1 MMLRDKVA
9 LVTGAGRGIGREI
22 ALLMAAHG
30 AKVVVNDLGGSA
42 KGDGTDRG
50 PAEEVAREIE
60 KAGGEAVANFDTV
73 STWKSAH
80 AMVEQAIDR
89 WGKIDIVVNNA
100 GILRD
105 RMFWKMSEEE
115 WDAVLDVHVKGHFCV
130 TRAAINQM
138 KEKGFGRVIN
148 FTSTSGLIG
157 NIGQTNYGAAKMAVV
172 GLTRNLALEMQRYG
186 VTVNAISPFAW
197 TRMIGTIPTE
207 TDAQKAR
214 VEKIKQM
221 SPAHVAPLAVFL
233 ASDAAAGISGQIFGV
248 RAKEII
254 LFSLPRPVRTLGR
267 AEGWTPE
274 DLAEIIPG
282 TFESAFSP
290 LRVSAQEF
298 PHDPLV

>member
-9 LVTGAGRGIGREI
+9 LVTGAGRGIGRDI
-22 ALLMAAHG
+22 ALLMAKHG
-30 AKVVVNDLGGSA
+30 AKVVVNDLGGSE
-42 KGDGTDRG
+42 KGEGLDQT
-50 PAEEVAREIE
+50 PAAEVLREIE
-60 KAGGEAVANFDTV
+60 KAGGEAVANFDSV
-73 STWKSAH
+73 ATWDGGR
-80 AMVEQAIDR
+80 AMVQAALDR
-89 WGKIDIVVNNA
+89 WSRIDIVVNNA

-115 WDAVLDVHVKGHFCV
+115 WDAVINVHLKGHFCV
-130 TRAAINQM
+130 TRAAVNHM
-138 KEKGFGRVIN
+138 KERGFGRVIN

-157 NIGQTNYGAAKMAVV
+157 NMGQTNYGAAKMAIV

-197 TRMIGTIPTE
+197 TRLIGTIPTE

-221 SPAHVAPLAVFL
+221 SPAHIAPLAVYL
-233 ASDAAAGISGQIFGV
+233 ASDQAAEVTGQIFGV

-254 LFSLPRPVRTLGR
+254 LFSVPRPVRTIGR
-267 AEGWTPE
+267 LEGWTPE
-274 DLAEIIPG
+274 DLAEVIPG
-282 TFESAFSP
+282 AFGSSFFP

-298 PHDPLV
+298 PNDPLV

>member
-1 MMLRDKVA
+1 
-9 LVTGAGRGIGREI
+9 
-22 ALLMAAHG
+22 
-30 AKVVVNDLGGSA
+30 
-42 KGDGTDRG
+42 
-50 PAEEVAREIE
+50 
-60 KAGGEAVANFDTV
+60 
-73 STWKSAH
+73 
-80 AMVEQAIDR
+80 MVEQAIDR

>member
-1 MMLRDKVA
+1 MMLKDKVA

-22 ALLMAAHG
+22 ALLMASHG
-30 AKVVVNDLGGSA
+30 ARVVVNDLGGSE
-42 KGDGTDRG
+42 KGVGSDSS
-50 PAEEVAREIE
+50 PAAEVVREIE
-60 KAGGEAVANFDTV
+60 KAGGEAAANFDTV
-73 STWKSAH
+73 VTWDGGR
-80 AMVEQAIDR
+80 AMVQEALDR

-115 WDAVLDVHVKGHFCV
+115 WDAVLNVHLKGHFCV
-130 TRAAINQM
+130 TRAAINHM
-138 KEKGFGRVIN
+138 KEGGYGRIIN

-157 NIGQTNYGAAKMAVV
+157 NIGQTNYGAAKMAIV
-172 GLTRNLALEMQRYG
+172 GLTRNLALETQRYG
-186 VTVNAISPFAW
+186 ITANAISPFAW

-221 SPAHVAPLAVFL
+221 SPAHIAPLAVFL
-233 ASDAAAGISGQIFGV
+233 ASEGAAEVTGQIFGV

-254 LFSLPRPVRTLGR
+254 LFSLTRPVRTLGR
-267 AEGWTPE
+267 QEGWTPE
-274 DLAEIIPG
+274 DIAEVIPG
-282 TFESAFSP
+282 AFASSFSP

-298 PHDPLV
+298 PYDPLV

>member
-1 MMLRDKVA
+1 MLRDKVA

-30 AKVVVNDLGGSA
+30 AKIVVNDLGGSE
-42 KGDGTDRG
+42 KGEGQDRG
-50 PAEEVAREIE
+50 PADEVVREIE
-60 KAGGEAVANFDTV
+60 KQGGEAVANPDTV
-73 STWKSAH
+73 ATWEGGR
-80 AMVEQAIDR
+80 AMVQQALDR

-115 WDAVLDVHVKGHFCV
+115 WDLVLDVHLKGHFCV
-130 TRAAINQM
+130 TRAAINHM
-138 KEKGFGRVIN
+138 KTAGFGRVIN

-157 NIGQTNYGAAKMAVV
+157 NLGQTNYGAAKMAIA

-197 TRMIGTIPTE
+197 TRLIGTIPTG

-221 SPAHVAPLAVFL
+221 SPAHIAPLVVFL
-233 ASDAAAGISGQIFGV
+233 ASEAAAEITGQIFGV

-254 LFSLPRPVRTLGR
+254 LFSVPRPVRTIGR
-267 AEGWTPE
+267 TEGWTPE
-274 DLAEIIPG
+274 DLAEVIPG
-282 TFESAFSP
+282 AFGSSFFP
-290 LRVSAQEF
+290 LTVSAQEF
-298 PHDPLV
+298 PNDPLI

>member
-1 MMLRDKVA
+1 MMLKDKVA

-22 ALLMAAHG
+22 ALLMARHG
-30 AKVVVNDLGGSA
+30 ARVVVNDLGVSA
-42 KGDGTDRG
+42 KGEGADRS
-50 PAEEVAREIE
+50 PAEEVVREIE
-60 KAGGEAVANFDTV
+60 EAGGEAVANFDTV
-73 STWKSAH
+73 SAWDSAH
-80 AMVEQAIDR
+80 AMVQQAVDR
-89 WGKIDIVVNNA
+89 WGKLDIVVNNA

-130 TRAAINQM
+130 TRAAISRM
-138 KEKGFGRVIN
+138 KENGFGRVIN

-214 VEKIKQM
+214 VEKIKKM

-233 ASDAAAGISGQIFGV
+233 ASDAAAGITGQIFGV

-254 LFSLPRPVRTLGR
+254 LFSLPRPLRTLGR
-267 AEGWTPE
+267 TEGWTPE

-282 TFESAFSP
+282 AFESAFSP

>member
-1 MMLRDKVA
+1 MLKEKVA

-30 AKVVVNDLGGSA
+30 AKVVVNDLGGSE
-42 KGDGTDRG
+42 KGEGQDRG
-50 PAEEVAREIE
+50 PADDVVGEIE
-60 KAGGEAVANFDTV
+60 KQGGEAVANPDTV
-73 STWKSAH
+73 ATWEGGRG
-80 AMVEQAIDR
+80 MVQQALDR

-115 WDAVLDVHVKGHFCV
+115 WDLVLDVHLKGHFCV
-130 TRAAINQM
+130 TRAAINHM
-138 KEKGFGRVIN
+138 KAAGFGRVIN

-157 NIGQTNYGAAKMAVV
+157 NLGQTNYGAAKMAIA

-197 TRMIGTIPTE
+197 TRLIGTIPTG

-221 SPAHVAPLAVFL
+221 SPAHIAPLAVFL
-233 ASDAAAGISGQIFGV
+233 ASDSAAEITGQIFGV

-254 LFSLPRPVRTLGR
+254 LFSVPRPVRTIGR
-267 AEGWTPE
+267 IEGWTPE
-274 DLAEIIPG
+274 DLAEIVPG
-282 TFESAFSP
+282 AFGSSFFP
-290 LRVSAQEF
+290 LTVSAQEF
-298 PHDPLV
+298 PNDPLI